1 MLSPLRR
8 RRDGAYT
15 ARIRLLVAPEELDRE
30 LELFL
35 WSAPHWTHVGVYA
48 LNRVGIGA
56 GYRLFTMPKKTYVRR
71 FGLAFADGSLQL
83 LGDGQALVVM
93 SRNDENG
100 LVNGLAP

>member
-15 ARIRLLVAPEELDRE
+15 ARIRLLVAPEELDRD

-35 WSAPHWTHVGVYA
+35 WSVPHWTHVGIYA

-56 GYRLFTMPKKTYVRR
+56 GYRLFTVTKQAYMRR
-71 FGLAFADGSLQL
+71 FGVTCADGKLQL
-83 LGDGQALVVM
+83 LYGGQALVVM
-93 SRNDENG
+93 RRNDENRV
-100 LVNGLAP
+100 VNGLAS